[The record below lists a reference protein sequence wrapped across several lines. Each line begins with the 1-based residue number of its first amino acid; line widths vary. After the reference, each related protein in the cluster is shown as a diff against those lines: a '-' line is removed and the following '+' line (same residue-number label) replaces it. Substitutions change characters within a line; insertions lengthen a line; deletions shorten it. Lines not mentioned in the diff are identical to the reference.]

1 MATTIVA
8 ILTLIFVQLANLIC
22 ANCEAGVKLVELP
35 KGDIMEETALFNFDG
50 VLLKENARPTFKL
63 VRVANLKAFD
73 KVPPFTSLVS
83 IFN

>member
-1 MATTIVA
+1 M
-8 ILTLIFVQLANLIC
+8 FVQLASLIC

-35 KGDIMEETALFNFDG
+35 NGDIIEETALFNFEG

-63 VRVANLKAFD
+63 VFVANLKALD
-73 KVPPFTSLVS
+73 NVPPFISLVS